1 MDKLYII
8 DAKQKIREWSI
19 SVEKDNENRVFIVRK
34 YGQLDGKMIEK
45 KKEIIKAKSKS
56 TIEEQA
62 LFEAEKEWKDQIEK
76 KKYSVNIP
84 KINNSSQNLEKNPSL
99 KSIDEF
105 KVMLAQ
111 TYKPEKGFPLVCFA
125 QPKLDGVR
133 AYFNK
138 GLFKSRNHKEY
149 YNMQHISSFF
159 NKKEF
164 DNVIFDGELYN
175 HKMGFQELMTLVKPK
190 QIDISNQKNE
200 KKIKENQE
208 LLEKIQKFVQY
219 HIFDCFFIDDKNM
232 IFKDRYK
239 YLLSIEKYFE
249 NTPIKIVKVKTINK
263 TNEIDILHDKF
274 VKDGYEGIILRT
286 PNSSYEF
293 KRSKYLQKY
302 KKFFDDEF
310 EVIGFDKEIQNDI
323 PLIVWKCKTKNG
335 KQFNVRPKGTNEE
348 RAKYYEEAKKYIG
361 KKLTVEYQE
370 LTDDGIPRFPV
381 GKNFRDDI

>member
-8 DAKQKIREWSI
+8 DAKGKIREWSI

-62 LFEAEKEWKDQIEK
+62 LFEAEKEWRDQIEK
-76 KKYSVNIP
+76 KKYSTNIP

-99 KSIDEF
+99 KSINEF

-111 TYKPEKGFPLVCFA
+111 TYKPEKGFPLICVA

-138 GLFKSRNHKEY
+138 GQFNSRNHKEY

-208 LLEKIQKFVQY
+208 LLQKIQKTVEY

-263 TNEIDILHDKF
+263 THEIDTLHDKF

-286 PNSSYEF
+286 PNSPYEF

-310 EVIGFDKEIQNDI
+310 EVIGFDKEIQNGI
-323 PLIVWKCKTKNG
+323 SLIVWKCKTKTG
-335 KQFNVRPKGTNEE
+335 KEFNVRPKGTNEE

>member
-1 MDKLYII
+1 MSSWDSFVYQTIQKL
-8 DAKQKIREWSI
+8 
-19 SVEKDNENRVFIVRK
+19 
-34 YGQLDGKMIEK
+34 
-45 KKEIIKAKSKS
+45 KSKTS
-56 TIEEQA
+56 LTIFNT
-62 LFEAEKEWKDQIEK
+62 LSNNDDLIQI
-76 KKYSVNIP
+76 
-84 KINNSSQNLEKNPSL
+84 
-99 KSIDEF
+99 
-105 KVMLAQ
+105 
-111 TYKPEKGFPLVCFA
+111 C
-125 QPKLDGVR
+125 
-133 AYFNK
+133 
-138 GLFKSRNHKEY
+138 NHVY
-149 YNMQHISSFF
+149 LG
-159 NKKEF
+159 
-164 DNVIFDGELYN
+164 NVKAV
-175 HKMGFQELMTLVKPK
+175 H
-190 QIDISNQKNE
+190 
-200 KKIKENQE
+200 NQE

-274 VKDGYEGIILRT
+274 VNDGYEGIILRT

-310 EVIGFDKEIQNDI
+310 EVIGFDKEIQNGI
-323 PLIVWKCKTKNG
+323 SLIVWTCKTKTG
-335 KQFNVRPKGTNEE
+335 KKFNVRPKGTNEE
-348 RAKYYEEAKKYIG
+348 RAKYYEEAKNYIG